1 MLQGRLWSLNF
12 DSAPRCMD
20 DVALVTGL
28 QRGDARAV
36 EYVVQQYAPALYRFA
51 YYQLQDSTAAEDL
64 VSEVMAR
71 IIGRIDG
78 FKLEQATFQAWVF
91 RIARNLIADYYR
103 SRKRKPQV
111 SLDMMLENEP
121 ENEPRRHDLEIDNI
135 LDRDQLRDG
144 LAALTD
150 EQRQVILLHVVE
162 GWELPQV
169 ARLLDRTIPS
179 VKSLYYRGVQSLR
192 HALTRAGDGPNEAL
206 G

>member
-1 MLQGRLWSLNF
+1 
-12 DSAPRCMD
+12 MD
-20 DVALVTGL
+20 DVTLVTGL

-51 YYQLQDSTAAEDL
+51 YYQMQDAAAAEDL

-71 IIGRIDG
+71 IITRVDT
-78 FKLEQATFQAWVF
+78 FKLERATFQAWVF

-103 SRKRKPQV
+103 SRKRRPQV
-111 SLDMMLENEP
+111 SLDVMLESEP
-121 ENEPRRHDLEIDNI
+121 EREPRRHDPEIENI
-135 LDRDQLRDG
+135 LNRDQLREG
-144 LAALTD
+144 LEALTD

-162 GWELPQV
+162 GWDLPQV
-169 ARLLDRTIPS
+169 AKLLDRTIPS

-192 HALTRAGDGPNEAL
+192 NALARGGDGPNEAL